1 MSTRNIPNKYN
12 NYFALPYQSNT
23 DIDDNL
29 VNQTKEL
36 MDNKKENI
44 HQMGTPHVNY
54 NPLYSPADLV
64 DYGIQKNYSNRLDD
78 CKIDGDK
85 FDPYLNY
92 LKEAGL
98 NNDSSNVRY
107 NIEYINID
115 SSHRKKDPY
124 NIIDKSFDLME
135 NPLSIV
141 ENYLNIEIDR
151 NIKIN
156 NDDLYVGQKI
166 IISGLY
172 GSEKTYKKTMSNDY
186 IKFYPNSQ
194 FVEINVNANISY
206 LPDKYS
212 KIDTSKMFVNLD
224 NIVGNNL
231 TSYVGNIPINLINKT
246 HRIYLINTDTNAQ
259 PDLNKFYIKL
269 PIASDGTQCLSTFN
283 FTINFQHYNCIPIN
297 ELNANYPVNN
307 EHTNGYQIIDAINT
321 ITNMIIIKIYPPT
334 TEYTSTS
341 FLNFGGNSITVHTI
355 KAISKGY
362 PYSHSYSIELP
373 KVYSNVTQVRL
384 ISSLFPDIFKSFRD
398 STSSLKQNN
407 KLYFQDIDNGNNISV
422 IELEEGTYTDQEFIT
437 KMETKFSE
445 LTRITDNANSSYDDK
460 FHVIINI
467 EKSRD
472 YIEFNNYRKAFLKK
486 SIVAVTP
493 PINQNSTDIGSGTYT
508 LTILHNNHGI
518 KTVGTPVIFTDF
530 IEHLGID
537 PSYLNKTHVISNI
550 IDTNRYDI
558 VLTNIN
564 LSITKNITGGGYASY
579 ILVPSLFRLLFNYTD
594 SMGEQIGFR
603 NIGDQSSVTTYASTI
618 TNKDLYENETIYD
631 SLRNIKNYTNTSLT
645 FNKNQYISISCKEL
659 PIIKNTAAPYDIFA
673 KINLKSTNN
682 EVLVDSIISPPVFY
696 YNPIQRL
703 NQLTFEFYDPNGDL
717 YNFNNVDHSFVLE
730 FTMVDNIPQNT
741 GLNSNTSNV
750 I

>member
-12 NYFALPYQSNT
+12 NYFAIPYQSNI

-36 MDNKKENI
+36 VDIKKDNVS
-44 HQMGTPHVNY
+44 QMGTPHVNY

-64 DYGIQKNYSNRLDD
+64 DYGVQRNYSNRLNGNIINDN
-78 CKIDGDK
+78 K

-98 NNDSSNVRY
+98 SNDSSSVRY
-107 NIEYINID
+107 NVEYINID

-124 NIIDKSFDLME
+124 NIIDKSFDLVE
-135 NPLSIV
+135 NPLTIV
-141 ENYLNIEIDR
+141 GNHLF
-151 NIKIN
+151 IKLK
-156 NDDLYVGQKI
+156 DDSLYVGQKI

-172 GSEKTYKKTMSNDY
+172 GSEKTYKKTVSNEY
-186 IKFYPNSQ
+186 IKFYQNSQ
-194 FVEINVNANISY
+194 FVEINVNANLSY
-206 LPDKYS
+206 ILSNYA
-212 KIDTSKMFVNLD
+212 KIDTSKMFVILD

-231 TSYVGNIPINLINKT
+231 TSYIGNIPINLINKT
-246 HRIYLINTDTNAQ
+246 HRIYLINTDSNSYGE
-259 PDLNKFYIKL
+259 NKFYIKL
-269 PIASDGTQCLSTFN
+269 PIISDGTQCTSTFN

-297 ELNANYPVNN
+297 EINANYPVNN
-307 EHTNGYQIIDAINT
+307 EHTNGYQIIDVIDTVYNNV
-321 ITNMIIIKIYPPT
+321 IMVKVYPPT
-334 TEYTSTS
+334 TEYTNTV
-341 FLNFGGNSITVHTI
+341 FTNFGGDSITVNTI

-362 PYSHSYSIELP
+362 PYSHSYTIELP
-373 KVYSNVTQVRL
+373 KVYSNIIQVKL

-398 STSSLKQNN
+398 STSSLKANN

-422 IELEEGTYTDQEFIT
+422 IELEEGTYTDEEFIV
-437 KMETKFSE
+437 KMQTKFSE
-445 LTRITDNANSSYDDK
+445 ITRITDNANSSYDNK

-467 EKSRD
+467 ERSRN

-508 LTILHNNHGI
+508 LTILHQNHGI
-518 KTVGTPVIFTDF
+518 KTVGTRVIFADF

-537 PSYLNKTHVISNI
+537 SKYLNQSHLISNI

-564 LSITKNITGGGYASY
+564 LNITKNITGGGFASY
-579 ILVPSLFRLLFNYTD
+579 ILVPSLFRLLFNYPD
-594 SMGEQIGFR
+594 SMGAQIGFR
-603 NIGDQSSVTTYASTI
+603 NIGDQNSITVYASTI
-618 TNKDLYENETIYD
+618 TNKELYENETIYD

-645 FNKNQYISISCKEL
+645 FNKNQYIAITCKEL
-659 PIIKNTAAPYDIFA
+659 PIMKNTSAPYDIFA
-673 KINLKSTNN
+673 KINLKSSNN
-682 EVLVDSIISPPVFY
+682 EVLVDSIISPPIFY

-703 NQLTFEFYDPNGDL
+703 NQLTFEFYDPTGDN
-717 YNFNNVDHSFVLE
+717 YDFNNVDHSFVLE
-730 FTMVDNIPQNT
+730 FTMIDNIPQNT

-750 I
+750 V

>member
-23 DIDDNL
+23 DIDDEL
-29 VNQTKEL
+29 VNQTKEI
-36 MDNKKENI
+36 MDIKKENI
-44 HQMGTPHVNY
+44 SQMGTPHVNY
-54 NPLYSPADLV
+54 NPLYSPADLI

-78 CKIDGDK
+78 CKINGDK
-85 FDPYLNY
+85 FDPYVNY

-98 NNDSSNVRY
+98 NNDSSTVRY
-107 NIEYINID
+107 NVEYVNID

-124 NIIDKSFDLME
+124 NIIDKSFDLDN
-135 NPLSIV
+135 NPLSIRG
-141 ENYLNIEIDR
+141 NYLF
-151 NIKIN
+151 IKIN
-156 NDDLYVGQKI
+156 DESLYIGQKI

-172 GSEKTYKKTMSNDY
+172 GSEKTYKKTPSNDY
-186 IKFYPNSQ
+186 IKFYANSQ
-194 FVEINVNANISY
+194 FVEINVNANLTYPIQN
-206 LPDKYS
+206 YS
-212 KIDTSKMFVNLD
+212 KIDTSKMFVILD

-231 TSYVGNIPINLINKT
+231 TSYIGNIPINLINKT
-246 HRIYLINTDTNAQ
+246 HRIYLINTDLNFQ
-259 PDLNKFYIKL
+259 PDENKFYIKL
-269 PIASDGTQCLSTFN
+269 PISSDGTQCLSTFN

-297 ELNANYPVNN
+297 EINANYPVNN
-307 EHTNGYQIIDAINT
+307 DHTNGYQIIDSFSTLLNT
-321 ITNMIIIKIYPPT
+321 IIIKIYPPT
-334 TEYTSTS
+334 TEYANTG
-341 FLNFGGNSITVHTI
+341 FYDFGGDAITINTI

-362 PYSHSYSIELP
+362 PYSHTYSIELP
-373 KVYSNVTQVRL
+373 KTYSNIIQVKL

-398 STSSLKQNN
+398 NTTSLKQNN

-422 IELEEGTYTDQEFIT
+422 IELESGTYTDQEFIT

-445 LTRITDNANSSYDDK
+445 LTRTTDNANSSYDNK

-518 KTVGTPVIFTDF
+518 KTVGTNVIFADF
-530 IEHLGID
+530 IEHLGIE
-537 PSYLNKTHVISNI
+537 PTYLNKTHVITNI

-564 LSITKNITGGGYASY
+564 LSIIKNITGGGFASY
-579 ILVPSLFRLLFNYTD
+579 ILVPSLFRLLFNYSD
-594 SMGEQIGFR
+594 SMGDQIGFR
-603 NIGDQSSVTTYASTI
+603 NIGDQNSITSYASTI
-618 TNKDLYENETIYD
+618 TNKDLYENEIIYD

-645 FNKNQYISISCKEL
+645 FNKNQYIAVVCKEL
-659 PIIKNTAAPYDIFA
+659 PIMKNTIAPFDIFA
-673 KINLKSTNN
+673 KINLKSSN
-682 EVLVDSIISPPVFY
+682 EGILIDSIFSPPIFY

-703 NQLTFEFYDPNGDL
+703 NQLTFEFYDPNGDN
-717 YNFNNVDHSFVLE
+717 YDFNNIDHSFILE
-730 FTMVDNIPQNT
+730 ITMVDNIPQNT
-741 GLNSNTSNV
+741 GLNSNASNV